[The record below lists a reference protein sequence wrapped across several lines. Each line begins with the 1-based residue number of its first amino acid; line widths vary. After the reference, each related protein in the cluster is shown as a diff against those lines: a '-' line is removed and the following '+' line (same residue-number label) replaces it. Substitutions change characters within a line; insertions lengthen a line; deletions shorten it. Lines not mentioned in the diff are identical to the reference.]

1 MVIETTVGRG
11 TAISLFVPALEGD
24 TNEGSGSLA
33 SGNEK
38 ALGVDD
44 QADVL
49 DITIELFQNMGYDVL
64 SANTGE
70 NALEILKK
78 TPDIDVLFSD
88 VVMPGMNGI
97 DLAREAR
104 ILLPNINIKV
114 ILASGYNFPA
124 SRAENSPMENFRFVR
139 KPYRISEIAK
149 MLRMAD

>member
-1 MVIETTVGRG
+1 
-11 TAISLFVPALEGD
+11 
-24 TNEGSGSLA
+24 
-33 SGNEK
+33 
-38 ALGVDD
+38 
-44 QADVL
+44 
-49 DITIELFQNMGYDVL
+49 MGYEVL

-88 VVMPGMNGI
+88 VVMPGMSGS

-104 ILLPNINIKV
+104 SLFPNIKV
-114 ILASGYNFPA
+114 ILTSGYTFPV
-124 SRAENSPMENFRFVR
+124 SRAENPPVENFRFIR